1 LNIVTREPRK
11 GEEYDRTKVSIYKL
25 CYVKS
30 KEVDLINSVTYGLPE
45 VTYFQHAVLTT

>member
-1 LNIVTREPRK
+1 MNIVTSEKRK
-11 GEEYDRTKVSIYKL
+11 GEKCEGTKVSIYKL

-45 VTYFQHAVLTT
+45 VAYF